1 MESWCFEV
9 ECLRRN
15 KRYGPP
21 YSWRDERHFPD
32 RSHRGLYIRTA
43 MSTLVWP
50 AIAADDLIKEEE
62 ASQARELEWL
72 LASLQDDT
80 LRSLKEGLEECAKLL
95 TPRDQDPGST
105 LVLSSLR
112 SENLKGFITRIGTRI
127 VKGDVQLRI
136 PSLPPPRG
144 QTSYKLTISSLPTAS
159 TIVLEQLMT
168 TRTLINACLDVVDAT
183 RWTGDSTNANFISGQ
198 LKLLHDN
205 IQEAKAAL
213 KGDNQKPWYEDSTD
227 ENAFNPPL
235 PANVSFHLS
244 IAEAAVLLN
253 VRTLETAYPNTGTN
267 TPLSGQTYSGFSLR
281 ERLATALGGNRP
293 FHDEAHEV
301 FTYKGQDVRVRDKV
315 RVESQD
321 PSLMAAMAK
330 MGALER
336 NVALSRR
343 ALNVVMGKEQDE
355 G

>member
-1 MESWCFEV
+1 
-9 ECLRRN
+9 
-15 KRYGPP
+15 
-21 YSWRDERHFPD
+21 
-32 RSHRGLYIRTA
+32 

-50 AIAADDLIKEEE
+50 ALPAEDLIKEEE
-62 ASQARELEWL
+62 ATQARELEWL
-72 LASLQDDT
+72 LASLQDT
-80 LRSLKEGLEECAKLL
+80 LRSLKEGLEDCSELL
-95 TPRDQDPGST
+95 APKEPGST

-112 SENLKGFITRIGTRI
+112 SENLKGFITRVGTRI

-144 QTSYKLTISSLPTAS
+144 QTSYKLTLSNLPTAP
-159 TIVLEQLMT
+159 TIVLEQLTT

-205 IQEAKAAL
+205 IQEAKSAL
-213 KGDNQKPWYEDSTD
+213 KGWTDSQKPWHEESVD

-235 PANVSFHLS
+235 PSNVSFHLS
-244 IAEAAVLLN
+244 ISEAAVLLN
-253 VRTLETAYPNTGTN
+253 VRTLESAYPNTGTN
-267 TPLSGQTYSGFSLR
+267 TPLSFNNTSGGAQSYSGFSLR
-281 ERLATALGGNRP
+281 ERLATALGGGRQA

-301 FTYKGQDVRVRDKV
+301 FAYKGQEVRVRDKV

-330 MGALER
+330 LGALER

-343 ALNVVMGKEQDE
+343 ALDVVMGKEQEE